1 MRSID
6 STKFRTFVDDV
17 GHITSLL
24 LSLSGRLARA
34 DNVLLNLGSD
44 TGNEKV
50 CTFFHQTRTLHSITP
65 NVYPKQRLLEMK
77 RSRLLEQLEEAK
89 RLKEDI
95 DRRGA
100 IVCKI
105 LEENLSS
112 EDYADFEYYLNM
124 KAKLIVDSRNIA
136 DKVVLTEE
144 QLTALKETFIQSDC

>member
-1 MRSID
+1 
-6 STKFRTFVDDV
+6 
-17 GHITSLL
+17 
-24 LSLSGRLARA
+24 
-34 DNVLLNLGSD
+34 
-44 TGNEKV
+44 
-50 CTFFHQTRTLHSITP
+50 
-65 NVYPKQRLLEMK
+65 MK

-112 EDYADFEYYLNM
+112 DEYRDFEFFLNM
-124 KAKLIVDSRNIA
+124 KAKLIVDSRNIT

-144 QLTALKETFIQSDC
+144 QITAIKETFIQSDC